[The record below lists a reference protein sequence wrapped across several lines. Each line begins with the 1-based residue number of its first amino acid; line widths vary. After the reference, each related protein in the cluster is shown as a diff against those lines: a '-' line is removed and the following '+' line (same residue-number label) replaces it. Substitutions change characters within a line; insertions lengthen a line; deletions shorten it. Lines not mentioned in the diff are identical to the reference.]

1 MGNATQKSREV
12 LVLFP
17 PLLTPLGWDSS
28 VKETQLVCIASVTG
42 DGASV
47 KAFLLECGFAKQK
60 MPFHCVVPRIY
71 DLLELA
77 LCELG
82 L

>member
-1 MGNATQKSREV
+1 M
-12 LVLFP
+12 
-17 PLLTPLGWDSS
+17 
-28 VKETQLVCIASVTG
+28 KETQLVCIASVTG

-77 LCELG
+77 LSELG